1 MRRACSED
9 GLWDR
14 LVDGIRPPSSREE
27 MSERFLDIYESA
39 DMAVAASA

>member
-1 MRRACSED
+1 MRRACRED

-27 MSERFLDIYESA
+27 MSERFLDLYENV
-39 DMAVAASA
+39 DLPVAASA